1 MVQTPTPSEPPSKRG
16 SQPKPRPMAMM
27 GAGLEFG
34 GVVALMCL
42 LGWWL
47 DTKWDTSPIFI
58 LIGLFIGTVGGIY
71 KLWRLG
77 KRFFD

>member
-1 MVQTPTPSEPPSKRG
+1 
-16 SQPKPRPMAMM
+16 MAMM

-34 GVVALMCL
+34 GVVAILSL

-47 DTKWDTSPIFI
+47 DNKWGTSPTFI
-58 LIGLFIGTVGGIY
+58 LLGLFIGTVGGMY

-77 KRFFD
+77 KKFFD